1 MVDDEVVWSGDI
13 TLNYNAEVG
22 YLERKDPR
30 RMTFPGAVP
39 AKAIL
44 YIYKL
49 ASCQGGIGFVIVLR
63 CFACKNDAS
72 AKHASRA

>member
-1 MVDDEVVWSGDI
+1 MSQYLLRISSWHGPAPGLFGPFVVDDEVVWSGDI

-44 YIYKL
+44 YIYI
-49 ASCQGGIGFVIVLR
+49 S
-63 CFACKNDAS
+63 
-72 AKHASRA
+72 

>member
-44 YIYKL
+44 YIYIYI
-49 ASCQGGIGFVIVLR
+49 S
-63 CFACKNDAS
+63 
-72 AKHASRA
+72 